1 MKSIL
6 LTILFLSTQ
15 CAFAQE
21 LVFVFLHHKAD
32 KAELPKEQVDKIMEG
47 HMANI
52 QKMAKD
58 GRLLVAGPFEGGGGI
73 FIFNSHSVDE
83 VTQWL
88 NDDPGVKAQ
97 RWNVELQPYRWRVG
111 KPRLVKEP
119 IEMTDYQFIRFVP
132 YIAKFNINDVPEL
145 LKKHDDYLK
154 EIRKTGNII
163 AEGTFGDTEGGILI
177 MKGDLNKAVIEL
189 DPAVHEGLL
198 EIGIKKWFV
207 ARGAF
212 GESK

>member
-1 MKSIL
+1 MKSI
-6 LTILFLSTQ
+6 ILSIIILSSQ

-32 KAELPKEQVDKIMEG
+32 KVELPKEQVDKIMDG

-52 QKMAKD
+52 RKMAND

-73 FIFNSHSVDE
+73 FIFNSRSVAE

-88 NDDPGVKAQ
+88 DDDPGVKAK
-97 RWNVELQPYRWRVG
+97 RWNVEVQPYRWRVG
-111 KPRLVKEP
+111 QPRLVQEP
-119 IEMTDYQFIRFVP
+119 IEMTDYQFVRFVP
-132 YIAKFNINDVPEL
+132 YIAKFNINDAPEL

-154 EIRKTGNII
+154 EIQKTGNVV
-163 AEGTFGDTEGGILI
+163 AEGTFGDTEGGILVI
-177 MKGDLNKAVIEL
+177 KGDLNRTVIES

-198 EIGIKKWFV
+198 EIEIKKWFV

-212 GESK
+212 GEK